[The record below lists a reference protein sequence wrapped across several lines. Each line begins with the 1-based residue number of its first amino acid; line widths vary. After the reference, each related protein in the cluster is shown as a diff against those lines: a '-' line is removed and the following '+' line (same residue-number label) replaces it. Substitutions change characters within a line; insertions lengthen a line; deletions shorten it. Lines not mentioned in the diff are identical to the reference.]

1 MTQVDFYLLQLP
13 TAQDRLLFACRL
25 ANKAFAQG
33 QQIYLHTDSEAQS
46 EELNQLLWTFR
57 PSSFLPHQRV
67 SNNQDNSQ
75 QRVLV
80 GHNNAPAHHRQLMI
94 NLASTAPEF
103 FSRFDRLV
111 EIVVQD
117 TDITANSRI
126 NYRFYKDRGY
136 PLDTHHIEQ

>member
-13 TAQDRLLFACRL
+13 TVQDRLLFACRL

-33 QQIYLHTDSEAQS
+33 KQIYLHTDNEVQS
-46 EELNQLLWTFR
+46 GELDQLLWTFR
-57 PSSFLPHQRV
+57 PSSFLPHQRL
-67 SNNQDNSQ
+67 SNSQDNSQ

-80 GHNNAPAHHRQLMI
+80 GHSDAPANHRQLMI
-94 NLASTAPEF
+94 NLASTVPEF

-136 PLDTHHIEQ
+136 PLDTHDIEQ

>member
-33 QQIYLHTDSEAQS
+33 QQIYLHTDNEAQS
-46 EELNQLLWTFR
+46 GELDQLLWTFR
-57 PSSFLPHQRV
+57 PSSFVPHQPV
-67 SNNQDNSQ
+67 SNSQDNRQ
-75 QRVLV
+75 QQVLV
-80 GHNNAPAHHRQLMI
+80 GHNQAPENHRQLMI
-94 NLASTAPEF
+94 NLASSVPEF

-136 PLDTHHIEQ
+136 PLDTHDIK

>member
-25 ANKAFAQG
+25 ANKAFVQG
-33 QQIYLHTDSEAQS
+33 QQIYLHTDNEAQS
-46 EELNQLLWTFR
+46 GELDQLLWTFR
-57 PSSFLPHQRV
+57 PSSFVPHQPV
-67 SNNQDNSQ
+67 SNSQDNSQ
-75 QRVLV
+75 QQVLV
-80 GHNNAPAHHRQLMI
+80 GHRQAPENHRQLMI
-94 NLASTAPEF
+94 NLASSVPEF

-117 TDITANSRI
+117 TDITANSRT

-136 PLDTHHIEQ
+136 PLDTHDIK

>member
-25 ANKAFAQG
+25 ANKAFVQG
-33 QQIYLHTDSEAQS
+33 QQIYLHTDNEAQS
-46 EELNQLLWTFR
+46 GELDQLLWTFR
-57 PSSFLPHQRV
+57 ASSFVPHQRV
-67 SNNQDNSQ
+67 GNSQDNNQQ
-75 QRVLV
+75 QVLV
-80 GHNNAPAHHRQLMI
+80 GHNQAPENHRQLMI
-94 NLASTAPEF
+94 NLASSVPEF

-136 PLDTHHIEQ
+136 PLDTHDIK

>member
-25 ANKAFAQG
+25 ATKAFAQG
-33 QQIYLHTDSEAQS
+33 QQIYLHTDNEAQS
-46 EELNQLLWTFR
+46 GELDQLLWTFR
-57 PSSFLPHQRV
+57 SSSFVPHQQV
-67 SNNQDNSQ
+67 SNNQDNST

-80 GHNNAPAHHRQLMI
+80 GHSQAPENHRQLMI
-94 NLASTAPEF
+94 NLASTVPEF

-117 TDITANSRI
+117 ADITASSRI

-136 PLDTHHIEQ
+136 PLDTHEIK

>member
-13 TAQDRLLFACRL
+13 GAQDRLLFACRL

-33 QQIYLHTDSEAQS
+33 QHIYLHAENEAQS
-46 EELNQLLWTFR
+46 GALDQLLWTFR
-57 PSSFLPHQRV
+57 PSSFLPHQQV
-67 SNNQDNSQ
+67 SNSSDNRQ

-80 GHNNAPAHHRQLMI
+80 GHSHAPENHRQLMI
-94 NLASTAPEF
+94 NLASTVPEF

-117 TDITANSRI
+117 ADITANSRI

-136 PLDTHHIEQ
+136 PLDTHDIKQ